1 MIRDSRISHTWRRAA
16 LTHEL
21 AVDVLPDVCVA
32 SSPRLRHAHRLERT
46 TCLGEPIDDV
56 LIDHTMVLLLCA
68 NSERIGAGTCPC
80 LNPRAYFLLGIYDD
94 QFFRDGPACRQGSPP
109 PPSSPPL
116 CRRRP
121 HRRPVHRHPRRRP
134 RRRPSSSSASRT
146 SSSSVTDFVVSTGV
160 YHRHPRRRPCCRRT
174 RCRPVHRHPHRRP
187 CRRRPL
193 ARCTV
198 PVKASDLRTFAG
210 VGAKNA
216 LRPLLVVG

>member
-134 RRRPSSSSASRT
+134 RRRPSSSSAS
-146 SSSSVTDFVVSTGV
+146 
-160 YHRHPRRRPCCRRT
+160 
-174 RCRPVHRHPHRRP
+174 
-187 CRRRPL
+187 
-193 ARCTV
+193 
-198 PVKASDLRTFAG
+198 
-210 VGAKNA
+210 
-216 LRPLLVVG
+216 

>member
-80 LNPRAYFLLGIYDD
+80 LNLGAYFLLGVFDERSIPL
-94 QFFRDGPACRQGSPP
+94 RRSSSCRQWFTTVT
-109 PPSSPPL
+109 L
-116 CRRRP
+116 AAAFAAAAL
-121 HRRPVHRHPRRRP
+121 
-134 RRRPSSSSASRT
+134 SAAI
-146 SSSSVTDFVVSTGV
+146 F
-160 YHRHPRRRPCCRRT
+160 
-174 RCRPVHRHPHRRP
+174 
-187 CRRRPL
+187 L
-193 ARCTV
+193 
-198 PVKASDLRTFAG
+198 
-210 VGAKNA
+210 
-216 LRPLLVVG
+216 

>member
-94 QFFRDGPACRQGSPP
+94 QFFRDGPACRQGITTATLVAALVPP
-109 PPSSPPL
+109 PPSPPPCPPPPSPP
-116 CRRRP
+116 
-121 HRRPVHRHPRRRP
+121 
-134 RRRPSSSSASRT
+134 PSPPP
-146 SSSSVTDFVVSTGV
+146 FFLLGV
-160 YHRHPRRRPCCRRT
+160 
-174 RCRPVHRHPHRRP
+174 
-187 CRRRPL
+187 
-193 ARCTV
+193 
-198 PVKASDLRTFAG
+198 
-210 VGAKNA
+210 
-216 LRPLLVVG
+216 